1 MSGKK
6 TDTDAYFNEISEFAS
21 STSRKGQ
28 HALSLPETDNIRDNS
43 AINIDEFVS
52 EIENKSVAASELKED
67 EIIDIPEILD
77 VDTDFIRNEIINI
90 SRDFIIKVVSGIK
103 DANTSN
109 LIDFVKNR
117 NLNDLRAEEKE
128 IIVPLQ
134 ASVSKEEDLSSLDI
148 DNIGY
153 NVINI
158 TDMTEEEYIKR
169 FYPEEE
175 IKVQK
180 QSTVIEDDDKFQK
193 IETGSE
199 HFIDLDLLFGL
210 ASSGYYSGNRKKIID
225 ESEIIEEMQLESSGE
240 KKIEVP
246 AISEAKIFADKISDQ
261 IAEMPSELF
270 IEPIDLAEA
279 EKIAREDIFLLSEDD
294 LIEELEQM
302 DLTPVDEV
310 SADFLLNEGRKK
322 LRSDIFSDLNQLSSG
337 ELDEIEKDISSP
349 KSLIVEESIDDIKTE
364 LSAMNLSE
372 KKEAEEVITDI
383 TDRVVILEDEI
394 SLNSVLSGMG
404 EKKSAD
410 MKKLLAYLD
419 GLFEK
424 LPEDAVKKF
433 AGSEYFDLYV
443 KVLNDLGV

>member
-28 HALSLPETDNIRDNS
+28 TAVSLPEADNTSNNP

-52 EIENKSVAASELKED
+52 EIENKSVIATELKED

-117 NLNDLRAEEKE
+117 NDNNLRAEEKE
-128 IIVPLQ
+128 SIVPHQ
-134 ASVSKEEDLSSLDI
+134 SSVSKDEDLSSLNI

-158 TDMTEEEYIKR
+158 SDMSEEEYIKR

-175 IKVQK
+175 LKLSRK
-180 QSTVIEDDDKFQK
+180 SAVIADDDKYHK
-193 IETGSE
+193 TETENE

-210 ASSGYYSGNRKKIID
+210 ASSGHYSSYRKKKAV
-225 ESEIIEEMQLESSGE
+225 EPEKIEEKQPESSGE
-240 KKIEVP
+240 KKIEVHEV
-246 AISEAKIFADKISDQ
+246 SEAKIFAEKISDQ
-261 IAEMPSELF
+261 ISEMPSELF

-310 SADFLLNEGRKK
+310 SADILLSEGRKK
-322 LRSDIFSDLNQLSSG
+322 LRSEIFSDLNQLSSA
-337 ELDEIEKDISSP
+337 ELDEIEKDISSS
-349 KSLIVEESIDDIKTE
+349 KSLIIEESIDDIKTE

-372 KKEAEEVITDI
+372 KKDAEEEITDI
-383 TDRVVILEDEI
+383 TDRVVILEDEN